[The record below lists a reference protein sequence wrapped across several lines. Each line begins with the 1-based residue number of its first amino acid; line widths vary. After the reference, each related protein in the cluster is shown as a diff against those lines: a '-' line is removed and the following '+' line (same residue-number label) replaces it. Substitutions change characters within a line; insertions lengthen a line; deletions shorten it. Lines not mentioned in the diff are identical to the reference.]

1 MSKTLILEKFEHHKG
16 EFIIIN
22 NKVSRL
28 IAVGD
33 DGEDYYWVTYDGRS
47 TIWSSCV
54 GKFIVLKNKIDD
66 SDYDEFIRIAKINHL
81 DQDDLWL
88 PKTPEDKLENKE
100 LAKKHKEF
108 IKLQSTGGNDILL
121 TEICWDLN

>member
-1 MSKTLILEKFEHHKG
+1 MSKTLILEKFEQHKG

-54 GKFIVLKNKIDD
+54 GRFIVLKNKIDD

-88 PKTPEDKLENKE
+88 PKTPEDKLEKKE
-100 LAKKHKEF
+100 MAKKHKEF
-108 IKLQSTGGNDILL
+108 IKLQSTEGNDVLL